1 MKKRVFLF
9 IISLIVPSIMLVKS
23 IQFDQNCGG
32 FIKQCADASSIE
44 LALDRLNIAID
55 YVEKNNLTTGYTSA
69 FWKTEDENLE
79 FWYQNLKT
87 CQKELTEATQSTD
100 QLLQTNVLMKVRE
113 TLLDDGKE
121 GVELTI
127 PGGIHVFPDNL
138 LYTILF
144 IISAILFFISFC
156 DIDRW

>member
-9 IISLIVPSIMLVKS
+9 IISLIVPSIVLVKS

-87 CQKELTEATQSTD
+87 CQKELMVATQSTD

-127 PGGIHVFPDNL
+127 PDGIHVFPYNL

-156 DIDRW
+156 NIDRW